1 MKQEINSMSLITDEY
16 IFDFYNKLNEIGNN
30 KKYPYN
36 LLEMEEDG
44 FIPTYKNIELK
55 LVDPK
60 LFLIKKGGRSNVL
73 LQRNDSVQESNLLQN
88 KKEGKVNVLL
98 F

>member
-1 MKQEINSMSLITDEY
+1 MKQQKQINFKSLMIDEC
-16 IFDFYNKLNEIGNN
+16 IINFYNKLNEINSN
-30 KKYPYN
+30 KNYPYN
-36 LLEMEEDG
+36 LLKIEEDG

-60 LFLIKKGGRSNVL
+60 LFLLNNNNKRGGIL
-73 LQRNDSVQESNLLQN
+73 HTNDKYMNN
-88 KKEGKVNVLL
+88 NGKINIIL